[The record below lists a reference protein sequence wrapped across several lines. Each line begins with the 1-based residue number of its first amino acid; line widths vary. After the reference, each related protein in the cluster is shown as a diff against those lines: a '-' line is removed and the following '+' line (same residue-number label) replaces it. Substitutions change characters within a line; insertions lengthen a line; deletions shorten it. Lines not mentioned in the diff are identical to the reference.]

1 MFGLTDLMALVIS
14 GFIIL
19 PVVVALREMGYVFA
33 GFLFG
38 AKNSRLTLGSGP
50 RLFKVGILDVRK
62 HYHLYSWFSYD
73 ELKNQSRVAYVL
85 IYASPILVN
94 VVIGLTINAL
104 LANGYLAE
112 QATFWNR
119 FIFYIFYFILF
130 DTVPMKTIN
139 GMPNNGMLIY
149 EMLRF
154 GKRTDHNKEPFIPS
168 TSVVENEYQEE
179 MQQLEEEVEKAEE
192 MQRQAEEEKQE
203 ARQKK
208 RQEER
213 KKEKAKEEKQEEE
226 EKKEKAREKQRKEEK
241 ERKKA
246 EES

>member
-1 MFGLTDLMALVIS
+1 MFGLTDLIPLIIS

-19 PVVVALREMGYVFA
+19 PVVGALRETGYVLA
-33 GFLFG
+33 GFMFG

-73 ELKNQSRVAYVL
+73 ELKNESRIAYVMV
-85 IYASPILVN
+85 YASPILVN

-168 TSVVENEYQEE
+168 TSIVENEYQEE

-192 MQRQAEEEKQE
+192 MQEQAEEEK
-203 ARQKK
+203 
-208 RQEER
+208 
-213 KKEKAKEEKQEEE
+213 
-226 EKKEKAREKQRKEEK
+226 RKEEK
-241 ERKKA
+241 KKA
-246 EES
+246 ECLALSFLYLPYSSYSGSLWEG